1 MTRYPPLPG
10 STEFPSASNTSALIP
25 GVGWVAAP
33 GLVVV
38 MPGSGAI
45 RMEPFSVCHQVSTTG
60 HFSPPTCL
68 WYHIHAS
75 GLIGSPTDP
84 INLNELKS
92 CFSRYRCPHFMNIRI
107 DVGAV

>member
-25 GVGWVAAP
+25 GVGLVAAP

-45 RMEPFSVCHQVSTTG
+45 EWNHSPFATKCQRLDIFHHQHVCGTTSMPLG
-60 HFSPPTCL
+60 QLVLPPTRL
-68 WYHIHAS
+68 LLMNSTHAFR
-75 GLIGSPTDP
+75 D
-84 INLNELKS
+84 
-92 CFSRYRCPHFMNIRI
+92 I
-107 DVGAV
+107 DVPTS